1 MSKEVIGRIEVWY
14 EYFGADASV
23 TSFPAL
29 VDDYLFE
36 TEEEKDRD
44 IYLVVDRDLPG
55 VFSHNVNDIIIKYIS
70 EKKHLTIIWKGVI
83 WEKQNADHEV
93 DQQNLES
100 ENQPPDDDDME
111 GYRGEFGFG
120 GDWWKGE

>member
-1 MSKEVIGRIEVWY
+1 MSKEVIGRIEVQY

-93 DQQNLES
+93 DQQGLES
-100 ENQPPDDDDME
+100 NDQFTDDDDME

-120 GDWWKGE
+120 GDLGKGE

>member
-55 VFSHNVNDIIIKYIS
+55 VFSHNVNDIIIKYSS

-83 WEKQNADHEV
+83 WEKQNAEHEV

-100 ENQPPDDDDME
+100 ENQPPDDDIDK
-111 GYRGEFGFG
+111 YRGEFGFG